1 MHHVSTGN
9 RVKYSS
15 KILYYLL
22 MHNNEVRKNNILYVY
37 DEEFNIILFRR
48 KNFSQK

>member
-1 MHHVSTGN
+1 MHHVGTGN

-22 MHNNEVRKNNILYVY
+22 MHNNEVRKNNTLY